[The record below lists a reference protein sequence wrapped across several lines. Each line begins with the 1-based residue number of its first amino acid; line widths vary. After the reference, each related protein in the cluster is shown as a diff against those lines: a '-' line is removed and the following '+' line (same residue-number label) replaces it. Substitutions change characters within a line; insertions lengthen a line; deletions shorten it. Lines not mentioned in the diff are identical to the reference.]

1 MFKKVLIANRG
12 EIALRVIR
20 ACREMGIATV
30 AVHSTADANALHV
43 RFADE
48 AVCIG
53 PPSSKESYLNVP
65 ALLSAAE
72 ITRADAIHPGY
83 GFLSENAEFAEVC
96 QKCQISFIGPRPEV
110 IRLMGNK
117 VRAREAAKA
126 AGLPLLPGSPG
137 VLKSAEEAV
146 TVAESIGYP
155 VILKA
160 AAGGG
165 GRGMK
170 IVRESRALPQAFATA
185 SAEAVN
191 AFSNGDMYL
200 ERYVERPR
208 HIEIQIVGD
217 LHGNIVHLGERECS
231 VQRRHQ
237 KLIEESPSP
246 GVSPRLREE
255 MGRVSVEAMKLA
267 GLPLLPGSEGVLKSD
282 KEAEELAEVVGF
294 PVILKAA
301 AGGGGRGMKIVR
313 EKGAVRQAYN
323 TASAEAV
330 AAFGNGDMYLER
342 YVEKPRHIELQ
353 VVADEFGE
361 VIILGER
368 ECSVQR
374 RHQKLVE
381 EAPSPG
387 VSEEL
392 RARMIKTATEAMKKI
407 RYNNVGTIEFLMDE
421 HGEFYFME
429 MNTRIQVEHP
439 VTELVTGIDLVQEMI
454 RLAAG
459 EPLGR
464 TQKQVK
470 LTGHAI
476 ECRINAED
484 PVTFA
489 PSPGTI
495 TAYNVPGGPG
505 VRVDSFVYEQYRVLP
520 FYDSLVG
527 KLIVSAD
534 TREQAIRRMR
544 RALFECIIE
553 GIKTN
558 IPFQRLVMNNVDFV
572 AGKYDTRLV
581 EQILSSSH
589 GPKVRAAIEATP

>member
-83 GFLSENAEFAEVC
+83 GFLSENADFAEVC
-96 QKCQISFIGPRPEV
+96 QKCKIAFIGPKPEL

-137 VLKSAEEAV
+137 VLSSAEEAV
-146 TVAESIGYP
+146 AVAEGIGFP

-170 IVRESRALPQAFATA
+170 IVRDARALPQAFATA

-200 ERYVERPR
+200 ERYVEKPR

-217 LHGNIVHLGERECS
+217 LYGNIVHLGERECS

-246 GVSPRLREE
+246 GVSPALRAE
-255 MGRVSVEAMKLA
+255 MGRVSVEAMKNIGYTNL
-267 GLPLLPGSEGVLKSD
+267 
-282 KEAEELAEVVGF
+282 
-294 PVILKAA
+294 
-301 AGGGGRGMKIVR
+301 
-313 EKGAVRQAYN
+313 
-323 TASAEAV
+323 
-330 AAFGNGDMYLER
+330 
-342 YVEKPRHIELQ
+342 
-353 VVADEFGE
+353 
-361 VIILGER
+361 
-368 ECSVQR
+368 
-374 RHQKLVE
+374 
-381 EAPSPG
+381 
-387 VSEEL
+387 
-392 RARMIKTATEAMKKI
+392 
-407 RYNNVGTIEFLMDE
+407 GTIEYLMDE
-421 HGEFYFME
+421 HGRFYFME
-429 MNTRIQVEHP
+429 MNTRVQVEHP
-439 VTELVTGIDLVQEMI
+439 VTEQVTGVDLVRTQI
-454 RLAAG
+454 QLAAG
-459 EPLGR
+459 EKLPF
-464 TQKQVK
+464 TQADVRMS
-470 LTGHAI
+470 GHSI
-476 ECRINAED
+476 ECRVNAED

-489 PSPGTI
+489 PWPGKI
-495 TAYNVPGGPG
+495 TAYSAPGGLG
-505 VRVDSFVYEQYRVLP
+505 VRVDSGAYENYTVQP
-520 FYDSLVG
+520 HYDSLVA
-527 KLIVSAD
+527 KLIVTAENRD
-534 TREQAIRRMR
+534 VAIARMQ
-544 RALFECIIE
+544 RALSEYVVQ
-553 GIKTN
+553 GIRTN
-558 IPFQRLVMNNVDFV
+558 IPFHRAALQEDMFTR
-572 AGKYDTRLV
+572 GEYDTRFV
-581 EQILSSSH
+581 ERMHASETGTQRLR
-589 GPKVRAAIEATP
+589 KAIEETP